1 MSIEGEPPKGYVEP
15 SAAWCVEYVDPRQP
29 GEGAFQ
35 VGAFTTEVEARKL
48 LDRLQ
53 AEGFFAE
60 LRLNLIAV
68 HARIEDWEWDR

>member
-1 MSIEGEPPKGYVEP
+1 M
-15 SAAWCVEYVDPRQP
+15 
-29 GEGAFQ
+29 
-35 VGAFTTEVEARKL
+35 GAFTTEVEAQKL

-68 HARIEDWEWDR
+68 HARVEDWEWDR